1 MDERILFTMNENNQ
15 NNSQNQAEQKETP
28 RPRRRLKGN
37 IAAIGIVCAMTYL
50 VMYFLSHIDAFSGL
64 ASSVLGVFTPI
75 LLGGAIAYMLNPILK
90 IFEFSV
96 FKKMKNTS
104 HVRGLSITAT
114 YLVAILMVVGFLF
127 LLIPQLVESISDFIG
142 KFDVYLTN
150 TSNYVNST
158 YSKMIGDGEYH
169 EILHSEMIRT
179 AFWNFISSDE
189 GKLITS
195 VKDISLGFVAGI
207 KNVVLAIFISIY
219 ILISKERL
227 KAQTKKLTAAFLSE
241 SSNSR
246 FYRYLNLCN
255 KTFSGFFI
263 GKIIDSLIIGAITLV
278 ALLIFRI
285 PYAILVSTI
294 VAITNIIPVFGPFI
308 GAIPSFF
315 IIFIQDPM
323 KALIFLILI
332 LLIQQ
337 LDGNIIGP
345 KILGDSTGLSSLGV
359 IVSIVI
365 MGNYLGIIG
374 MILGVPLFAVAVA
387 IVKEII
393 EDKLQEK
400 NRPTDTAEYYEKNS
414 LVDPRETHKKLFIRM
429 ITPLI
434 KCWRWILSKL
444 QKKSD
449 GKNKD

>member
-1 MDERILFTMNENNQ
+1 MNENNQ
-15 NNSQNQAEQKETP
+15 NNTQNQTEQKETP
-28 RPRRRLKGN
+28 RPRRKIKGN
-37 IAAIGIVCAMTYL
+37 LVAVGIVCAMAY
-50 VMYFLSHIDAFSGL
+50 VIMYALSHIDAFSGL
-64 ASSVLGVFTPI
+64 ASSILGVFTPI

-90 IFEFSV
+90 IFEFVV
-96 FKKMKNTS
+96 FKKMKNS
-104 HVRGLSITAT
+104 ALVRGLSITAT

-127 LLIPQLVESISDFIG
+127 LLIPQLVDSISDFIG

-150 TSNYVNST
+150 TSNYVNNT

-195 VKDISLGFVAGI
+195 VKDISLGFVVGI

-227 KAQTKKLTAAFLSE
+227 KAQTKKLTAAFMTE
-241 SSNSR
+241 STNSR

-294 VAITNIIPVFGPFI
+294 VCITNVIPVFGPFI
-308 GAIPSFF
+308 GAIPSFL

-323 KALIFLILI
+323 KALVFLILI

-365 MGNYLGIIG
+365 MGSYFGIIG
-374 MILGVPLFAVAVA
+374 MILGVPIFAVVVA
-387 IVKEII
+387 IIKEIL
-393 EDKLQEK
+393 EDRLHDK
-400 NRPTDTAEYYEKNS
+400 NLPVETAEYYEKNS
-414 LVDPRETHKKLFIRM
+414 LVDPREKHEKLFVRLISPVVL
-429 ITPLI
+429 IWKKILSLI
-434 KCWRWILSKL
+434 KKFKHN
-444 QKKSD
+444 KKD
-449 GKNKD
+449 KE